1 MTTDYAIVFDKLKEV
16 IETETETETAN
27 VRLLVPNADD
37 VGFEE
42 IQEIDEIRRLVGSTR
57 RTRDINIFKHI
68 A

>member
-1 MTTDYAIVFDKLKEV
+1 MTTDYSIVFDKLKEV

-42 IQEIDEIRRLVGSTR
+42 IQEIDEIRRMVEALEEQDISTFSS
-57 RTRDINIFKHI
+57 T
-68 A
+68 

>member
-42 IQEIDEIRRLVGSTR
+42 IQEIDEIRRMVEALEEPETSTFSS
-57 RTRDINIFKHI
+57 T
-68 A
+68 

>member
-42 IQEIDEIRRLVGSTR
+42 IQEIDEIRRLVEALEEPDTSTFSS
-57 RTRDINIFKHI
+57 T
-68 A
+68 

>member
-42 IQEIDEIRRLVGSTR
+42 IQEIDEIRRLVEALEEPETSTFSS
-57 RTRDINIFKHI
+57 T
-68 A
+68 

>member
-42 IQEIDEIRRLVGSTR
+42 IQEIDEIRQLVEALEEPDTSTFSS
-57 RTRDINIFKHI
+57 T
-68 A
+68 